1 MSAFLAGFVEGPEG
15 AFAGVCWSGLLSGAG
30 RLACPKETK
39 MAAKNAIVPQVSLSV
54 KVGMVV
60 MRLWLMQ
67 GALKQE
73 ADQPCCLVSQSKTAD
88 FEPPQAERAAAI
100 KSRTL

>member
-1 MSAFLAGFVEGPEG
+1 
-15 AFAGVCWSGLLSGAG
+15 
-30 RLACPKETK
+30 

-60 MRLWLMQ
+60 MRFWLMQ
-67 GALKQE
+67 AALKQE
-73 ADQPCCLVSQSKTAD
+73 ADQPCGVVSEAKTAD